1 MLNGIKSYISTK
13 IRFKKGKILA
23 CNLFSWIILLDRLD
37 QWYLYDVFSGLI
49 AHIWIYVCWIPFL
62 NVFLDENK
70 DEDCHLK
77 RRERLIELKRHEDDP
92 DYTPDGENEN
102 YQVFNNS
109 NGR

>member
-1 MLNGIKSYISTK
+1 MNYL
-13 IRFKKGKILA
+13 IRSSRPMVPVW
-23 CNLFSWIILLDRLD
+23 CLFRFDCTYLD
-37 QWYLYDVFSGLI
+37 I
-49 AHIWIYVCWIPFL
+49 CWIPFL